1 MLPLDKALPR
11 QYNQYCY
18 GPVAQLGAH
27 YIRIVGVGSSNL
39 LRSTNKKPPDKGGFL
54 LVWHSQ
60 EKIGRYKCNNMYL
73 ITDNTSHKA
82 HNSRSSFATSAVDNA
97 QALL

>member
-1 MLPLDKALPR
+1 MLPLDKAHPR

-39 LRSTNKKPPDKGGFL
+39 LRSTNKNHPIRVVFCYGIHMRRFEDSNAVRMSTAGEGLTKP
-54 LVWHSQ
+54 
-60 EKIGRYKCNNMYL
+60 NNYF
-73 ITDNTSHKA
+73 
-82 HNSRSSFATSAVDNA
+82 R
-97 QALL
+97 